1 MPSAS
6 LIRLARVGARELKL
20 DEDTRRAL
28 QARVTG
34 KASLA
39 DMSDREVEAVIGEMK
54 RLGFRPKAGKNWRP
68 ASERGDVRYA
78 HKLWSLLHAAGKVE
92 KRGAAGLN
100 AFIRARFSDT
110 WGAAPIDIDRIVDP
124 AKVATIIEALK
135 SMCRRAQIKVDS
147 HG

>member
-1 MPSAS
+1 MPSAD

-28 QARVTG
+28 QLRVTG
-34 KASLA
+34 KPSLA
-39 DMSDREVEAVIGEMK
+39 AMSDREVEAVVGEMK

-68 ASERGDVRYA
+68 ASERGDVRFA
-78 HKLWSLLHAAGKVE
+78 HKLWGMLHQAGKVE

-100 AFIRARFSDT
+100 AFVRERFSAA
-110 WGAAPIDIDRIVDP
+110 WGATPIDIDRITD
-124 AKVATIIEALK
+124 AAQVAAVVEALK
-135 SMCRRAQIKVDS
+135 AMCRRAQIKVDL

>member
-1 MPSAS
+1 MPSAD
-6 LIRLARVGARELKL
+6 LIRLARVGARELQL
-20 DEDTRRAL
+20 DDETRRGL
-28 QARVTG
+28 QERVTG

-68 ASERGDVRYA
+68 TSDRGDVRYA

-100 AFIRARFSDT
+100 AFLRARFSDA
-110 WGAAPIDIDRIVDP
+110 WGAAPIDIDRISDP
-124 AKVATIIEALK
+124 AKVATVIEALK
-135 SMCRRAQIKVDS
+135 AMCRRAQIKVDNR
-147 HG
+147 G